1 MTSIVSWIS
10 KEKGTTAEKPWGGG
24 CVSSAVLVELEKNGG
39 KFPKFGKEQAD
50 EDGKHVFK

>member
-1 MTSIVSWIS
+1 MTSIGSWIS
-10 KEKGTTAEKPWGGG
+10 KEKGTKAEKPWGGG

-39 KFPKFGKEQAD
+39 KFGKEQAD